1 MPTSNI
7 MKEELTSRPTIL
19 LVDDNEEI
27 LDFISDDLAEKYN
40 VLTAAN
46 GETALERLSQHSVQ
60 LVVSDVMMP
69 GIDGFELCSRIK
81 SDFEYSHIPVILLT
95 AKNTLQSKIQG
106 LELGADAYI
115 DKPFSPEHLQVQ
127 IANLLV
133 NRSKIKEYFANSPLV
148 HIKTMAYSKADE
160 QFLEKLNEAVNR
172 NIANIDLDV
181 EHLAD
186 SMNMSKPTLYRKIKA
201 ISNLTPHELIN
212 IARLKRAAELL
223 AANEYKIY
231 EISEMVGYSS
241 QTHFGR
247 CFAKQFGMPPTDY
260 MQMKM
265 AERGVV
271 AIPFYKE
278 DRADSSASPP
288 AP

>member
-1 MPTSNI
+1 MR
-7 MKEELTSRPTIL
+7 EEISSRPTIL

-27 LDFISDDLAEKYN
+27 REFISDDLSEKYTVITAQN
-40 VLTAAN
+40 GKEALDLLT
-46 GETALERLSQHSVQ
+46 LHSVQ
-60 LVVSDVMMP
+60 LVISDIMMP
-69 GIDGFELCSRIK
+69 EIDGFELCSRIK
-81 SDFEYSHIPVILLT
+81 SDFEYSHIPVVLLT
-95 AKNTLQSKIQG
+95 AKNTLQSKIEG

-115 DKPFSPEHLQVQ
+115 EKPFSPEHLQVQ
-127 IANLLV
+127 IANLLM
-133 NRSKIKEYFANSPLV
+133 NRSKIKDFFANSPLV

-160 QFLEKLNEAVNR
+160 NFLEKLNEAVNR

-212 IARLKRAAELL
+212 IARLKKAAQLL
-223 AANEYKIY
+223 AENEFKIY
-231 EISEMVGYSS
+231 EITEMVGYSS

-265 AERGVV
+265 AER
-271 AIPFYKE
+271 KMSN
-278 DRADSSASPP
+278 SST
-288 AP
+288 

>member
-1 MPTSNI
+1 
-7 MKEELTSRPTIL
+7 MKEETAARPTIL
-19 LVDDNEEI
+19 LVDDNEDI
-27 LDFISDDLAEKYN
+27 LDFISDDLGEKYH
-40 VLTAAN
+40 VLTALN
-46 GETALERLSQHSVQ
+46 GEDALDLLGTHSVQ
-60 LVVSDVMMP
+60 LVISDVMMP
-69 GIDGFELCSRIK
+69 GIDGFELCRRIK
-81 SDFEYSHIPVILLT
+81 SDFEHSHIPVVLLT
-95 AKNTLQSKIQG
+95 AKNTLQAKIQG

-115 DKPFSPEHLQVQ
+115 EKPFSPEHLQVQ
-127 IANLLV
+127 IANLIM

-160 QFLEKLNEAVNR
+160 QFLEKLNDAVNK
-172 NIANIDLDV
+172 NIANVDLDV

-231 EISEMVGYSS
+231 EISDMVGYSS

-260 MQMKM
+260 MQQKA
-265 AERGVV
+265 AER
-271 AIPFYKE
+271 
-278 DRADSSASPP
+278 RMSSSPG
-288 AP
+288 